1 MYTLKVIRKFPQEE
15 EVRIYNT
22 VPFVVN
28 EEEFFYCLE
37 DEVIVQ
43 YHWEG
48 YDRQDGVVASV
59 LAGDRVL
66 FIHKTES
73 AYLMNDKGQ
82 TVKVINRP

>member
-37 DEVIVQ
+37 DEVIIQ
-43 YHWEG
+43 YHWEDHKEF
-48 YDRQDGVVASV
+48 YKS
-59 LAGDRVL
+59 LL
-66 FIHKTES
+66 FGGFLLSIK
-73 AYLMNDKGQ
+73 
-82 TVKVINRP
+82 